1 MAYPKISAVSGSIRT
16 VATYS
21 GTALRPSILRIEID
35 VMAVE
40 QPYTSP

>member
-1 MAYPKISAVSGSIRT
+1 M
-16 VATYS
+16 ATYS
-21 GTALRPSILRIEID
+21 GTALRRLLILQSILRIEID